1 MPPTPQQRA
10 ILERVAHRLGSLL
23 DRVAF
28 VGGGI
33 VPLLITDP
41 AADPVR
47 ATDDV
52 DLIVE
57 VASTMA
63 SKTELRDQLIAQG
76 FSENPADKVLWR
88 WKVEGITVE
97 FMPTDPT
104 VLGLRTNWYRPALSA
119 AVRYPLTETLSI
131 PTISAPNF
139 IATKLEAFEDRG
151 KGDHR
156 ASHDIEDVIAVIDGR
171 PELAREF
178 DSAPTDGRAFVRSHL
193 TTPQFQDAA
202 PLHLGYGSDGRAPI
216 LRGRIADLLRA

>member
-10 ILERVAHRLGSLL
+10 ILERVAHRLGPLL

-57 VASTMA
+57 VATTMA
-63 SKTELRDQLIAQG
+63 YHTELRDQLVAQG
-76 FSENPADKVLWR
+76 FAENPQARVLCR
-88 WKVEGITVE
+88 WSVEGISVDI
-97 FMPTDPT
+97 MPTDPN

-119 AVRYPLTETLSI
+119 AMRYPLTETLSI
-131 PTISAPNF
+131 PIINAPYF
-139 IATKLEAFEDRG
+139 LATKFEAFEDRG
-151 KGDHR
+151 KNDHR
-156 ASHDIEDVIAVIDGR
+156 ASHDIEDIVALIDGR
-171 PELAREF
+171 PELNAEF
-178 DSAPTDGRAFVRSHL
+178 ADASTDVRAFVQGHL
-193 TTPQFQDAA
+193 ATPEFQDAA
-202 PLHLGYGSDGRAPI
+202 PLHLGYGSEGRAPI